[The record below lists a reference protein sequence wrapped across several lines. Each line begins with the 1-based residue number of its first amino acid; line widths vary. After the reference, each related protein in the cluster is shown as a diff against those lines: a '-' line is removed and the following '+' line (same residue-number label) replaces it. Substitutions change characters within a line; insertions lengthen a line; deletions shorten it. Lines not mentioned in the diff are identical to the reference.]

1 MPYGLLVDGGLKEL
15 GECYLFLLFSRFLFE
30 VLSFEVLL
38 FKSSLTATDSICV
51 TPSTSPFRFF
61 FYP

>member
-15 GECYLFLLFSRFLFE
+15 GEFYLFLLFSRFLFE

-38 FKSSLTATDSICV
+38 FKSSLTAPDSICV